1 MTIKILKSNR
11 ARWAGHVRCMVVIE
25 IRTEFWQENLKSPL
39 GIPGHRQE
47 DNIKMGPKIGCEA
60 VGQIHQAQGMDQWRG
75 LGNGYKPSYFTK
87 FWEFLDRETLSF
99 SIKNLKFSLN

>member
-1 MTIKILKSNR
+1 
-11 ARWAGHVRCMVVIE
+11 MVVIE

-60 VGQIHQAQGMDQWRG
+60 VGQIHQAQGMDQWRC
-75 LGNGYKPSYFTK
+75 LGNAVINLRILQNSGN
-87 FWEFLDRETLSF
+87 FLTEKLLASQ
-99 SIKNLKFSLN
+99 